1 MGFPGVM
8 VKEALNV
15 TSMVNCQ
22 EEELIV
28 SSEYYDQGGKT
39 YLIEV
44 MVA

>member
-1 MGFPGVM
+1 MVFPGVM
-8 VKEALNV
+8 VKEAL
-15 TSMVNCQ
+15 NCQ